1 MANQQTMII
10 VTGTKDA
17 TEAIHHAV
25 QAQTSGQSQLT
36 ERRNLSGEA
45 ATWIV
50 VASLAAQTL
59 PSILTFLKDYAAS
72 RRIAKL
78 KIGDWEVENPTP
90 EILERFLARMDAQSS
105 QAEPNE
111 PSTSSS
117 N

>member
-1 MANQQTMII
+1 MANQQTIII

-17 TEAIHHAV
+17 TEAIHNAV
-25 QAQTSGQSQLT
+25 EAQASGQSQLT

-59 PSILTFLKDYAAS
+59 PSILTFIRDYTAS
-72 RRIAKL
+72 RRITKL

-90 EILERFLARMDAQSS
+90 EILERFLTQMDAQSS
-105 QAEPNE
+105 RARHDE

-117 N
+117 D

>member
-17 TEAIHHAV
+17 TEAIHNAV
-25 QAQTSGQSQLT
+25 KAQAAGQSQLT

-50 VASLAAQTL
+50 VASLAVQTL
-59 PSILTFLKDYAAS
+59 PSILTFVKDYAAS
-72 RRIAKL
+72 RRITKL
-78 KIGDWEVENPTP
+78 KIGEWEVENPTP
-90 EILERFLARMDAQSS
+90 EILERFLTRMDAQSS
-105 QAEPNE
+105 QAGPNE

-117 N
+117 S